1 MSRYPVILCFSE
13 ICSLCY
19 LSRAMIDRPG
29 TLGELRESGY
39 VVVSVKD
46 EMRRNLV
53 HNLREGRDLFPGILG
68 YDETVIP

>member
-1 MSRYPVILCFSE
+1 MT
-13 ICSLCY
+13 
-19 LSRAMIDRPG
+19 DRPG

-53 HNLREGRDLFPGILG
+53 HNLREGRDLIPGILG
-68 YDETVIP
+68 YEETVIPQIQTAILTRNDMLFL